1 MTPDLKLLET
11 ILSKV
16 HPNCISDVCEDEG
29 CSLLLEGLVA
39 TEYAL
44 LSMDGPHSPVLV
56 GMAKCDFLFF
66 GRIPGSDWFCVSP
79 IELTM
84 GIHKSSTDILDQ
96 LRAGANLVEDLV
108 PEDQEIQLAP
118 VAAGPFGKYRR
129 LEFRKPE
136 NSISFRDRPYYAN
149 PVECGSGLLDALE
162 EGADG

>member
-66 GRIPGSDWFCVSP
+66 GWIPGSDWFCVSP

-108 PEDQEIQLAP
+108 PEGPRNSTRSRRCRP
-118 VAAGPFGKYRR
+118 VREVSTVGVQKA
-129 LEFRKPE
+129 RKQYLVSRSSVLCE
-136 NSISFRDRPYYAN
+136 
-149 PVECGSGLLDALE
+149 SG
-162 EGADG
+162 